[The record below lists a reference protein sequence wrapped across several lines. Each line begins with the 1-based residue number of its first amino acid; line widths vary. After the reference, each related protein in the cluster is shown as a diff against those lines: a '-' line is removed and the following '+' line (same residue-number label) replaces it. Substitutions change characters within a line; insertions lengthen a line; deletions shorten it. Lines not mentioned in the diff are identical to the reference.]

1 LATYPRALR
10 LSYSLLNGDRRD
22 VCPCSF
28 FSIVF
33 FGGIIINGGVR
44 AGAGASP
51 DGAKNRLILK
61 TNAYWRPSTSYVLYL
76 SRNNTAL
83 AAEGK
88 DLDSVLLLLS
98 SPFGLDLGSS
108 SSPTMLC
115 WILANNDRSNP
126 KEKCV
131 WCQNCGFTYWL

>member
-1 LATYPRALR
+1 MEIEEMYAHA
-10 LSYSLLNGDRRD
+10 
-22 VCPCSF
+22 CSF
-28 FSIVF
+28 FFIVF

-88 DLDSVLLLLS
+88 DLDSVVLLLLA
-98 SPFGLDLGSS
+98 FVGRR
-108 SSPTMLC
+108 
-115 WILANNDRSNP
+115 A
-126 KEKCV
+126 
-131 WCQNCGFTYWL
+131 

>member
-1 LATYPRALR
+1 MLPSPLLLHNKILPPCNTDVLATYPRALR

-22 VCPCSF
+22 VRPCSF

-83 AAEGK
+83 AAEEGK
-88 DLDSVLLLLS
+88 DLDSVVLLLL
-98 SPFGLDLGSS
+98 FVGVGRR
-108 SSPTMLC
+108 
-115 WILANNDRSNP
+115 A
-126 KEKCV
+126 
-131 WCQNCGFTYWL
+131 